1 MNRKG
6 QALIEFVLILPVFL
20 MILFLVIDFGTIYVA
35 KMKLESTSTEIIDSY
50 YDNHDLNTIKDKYKD
65 YVINDSKEDDYL
77 KLTVRSQVK
86 LITPGLGRILSNPYE
101 ITTERYIY
109 DE

>member
-50 YDNHDLNTIKDKYKD
+50 YDNHDLSTIKDKYKT
-65 YVINDSKEDDYL
+65 YVINDSKEEDIIKIIDEWQERTGFVL
-77 KLTVRSQVK
+77 KLEKVIIKVK
-86 LITPGLGRILSNPYE
+86 
-101 ITTERYIY
+101 
-109 DE
+109 

>member
-50 YDNHDLNTIKDKYKD
+50 YDNHDLNNITKYLYVNIYLYDKD
-65 YVINDSKEDDYL
+65 
-77 KLTVRSQVK
+77 
-86 LITPGLGRILSNPYE
+86 
-101 ITTERYIY
+101 
-109 DE
+109 

>member
-20 MILFLVIDFGTIYVA
+20 MLLFLVIDFGTIYVA
-35 KMKLESTSTEIIDSY
+35 KMKLESTSTEIIDAY
-50 YDNHDLNTIKDKYKD
+50 YDKQKLSDIKEKYKD
-65 YVINDSKEDDYL
+65 YVINDSKEDKYL
-77 KLTVRSQVK
+77 KLTIRSQIK